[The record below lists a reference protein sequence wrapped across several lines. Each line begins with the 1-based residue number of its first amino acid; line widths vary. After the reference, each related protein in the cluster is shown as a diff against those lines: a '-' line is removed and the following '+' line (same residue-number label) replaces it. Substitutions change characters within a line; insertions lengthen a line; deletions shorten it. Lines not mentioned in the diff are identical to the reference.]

1 MYATLFWHSLK
12 GHLLGTPTV
21 VIGLVVVV
29 SMGGYDGWV
38 AAGRLGGASVVVL
51 AVVVGG
57 AVVVVGRLF
66 NGSGLFQGERV
77 VTFGGRRVVAGRTYC
92 SQPISSLRSLQW

>member
-1 MYATLFWHSLK
+1 M
-12 GHLLGTPTV
+12 

-51 AVVVGG
+51 PVVVVGG
-57 AVVVVGRLF
+57 ALVEVVRRF
-66 NGSGLFQGERV
+66 NASGMSQGERV
-77 VTFGGRRVVAGRTYC
+77 VTFGGRRVDTGRTYC